1 MSTLPRM
8 PRRPRLDV
16 MPIESSGGRI
26 PELVMERGM
35 PASSDAER
43 SILGAIL
50 LEQKHIQEVIDG
62 INPSDFSLESHRRIY
77 QRMLDLHTRGHAIDL
92 VTLVE
97 EMARRKEVESIG
109 GVAYIASLT
118 EGLPRRIS
126 IREYVNIVADKSVTR
141 QVIDACNAML
151 VRAVEQRDHGA
162 DLIRDMTEEMLDIG
176 ARAKTL
182 LHTAPLRDV
191 FAGGLQFLAST
202 QKSVEWAVEG
212 LIQKRGNGVI
222 VGDPGA
228 SKSLLA
234 LHLLI
239 HMTAGKDW
247 LGCTVPVAMRT
258 GLISREDEPGLT
270 QHRLL
275 SLMEGVADD
284 VKDSL
289 FGMNFDERMYFSTRA
304 QMESFTLQKE
314 SDVVEVIAG
323 LKKNQVE
330 FAVFDVF
337 RRLWDG
343 NENDNQEVAKMLAIL
358 TRIQTEC
365 HCSVALIHHLNK
377 SDGTPGN
384 IFSRIRGA
392 SSIYGWREWAFGL
405 NVVNPEEPVED
416 HIRKITFE
424 TKAALPSNPIHY
436 RIGGLAGSTAI
447 GRCAAPLQFKKKS
460 GRKEA

>member
-8 PRRPRLDV
+8 PRKPKHDV
-16 MPIESSGGRI
+16 MPIESTGGFV

-50 LEQKHIQEVIDG
+50 LDDGHIKETIEGLDE
-62 INPSDFSLESHRRIY
+62 SDFSLESHRRIY
-77 QRMLDLHTRGHAIDL
+77 RRMVELHQAGHAIDL

-97 EMARRKEVESIG
+97 ELARRKEVESIG
-109 GVAYIASLT
+109 GVAYVASLT
-118 EGLPRRIS
+118 EGLPRRLS
-126 IREYVNIVADKSVTR
+126 IREYVNIVADKSISR
-141 QVIDACNAML
+141 QLIRHCNEIAA
-151 VRAVEQRDHGA
+151 RAVDQRDHGA
-162 DLIRDMTEEMLDIG
+162 DLIREMTEGLLDIT

-182 LHTAPLRDV
+182 LHTTPLREV
-191 FAGGLQFLAST
+191 FAGALQFLSTT

-228 SKSLLA
+228 SKSLLT

-239 HMTAGKDW
+239 HMTAGRDW
-247 LGCTVPVAMRT
+247 LGCGVPAPMRV

-275 SLMEGVADD
+275 TLMEGATDT

-289 FGMNFDERMYFSTRA
+289 FALNIDERMYFSTRA

-314 SDVVEVIAG
+314 SDVAEIIAG
-323 LKKNQVE
+323 LKKHQVE

-343 NENDNQEVAKMLAIL
+343 DENDNQEVAKVLGIL
-358 TRIQTEC
+358 TRIQSEC
-365 HCSVALIHHLNK
+365 KCSVALIHHLNK
-377 SDGTPGN
+377 SDGKDN

-392 SSIYGWREWAFGL
+392 SSIYGWREWAFGI

-436 RIGGLAGSTAI
+436 QIGGAAGATTTLV
-447 GRCAAPLQFKKKS
+447 RCPPPLVFKKKA
-460 GRKEA
+460 GRRD

>member
-1 MSTLPRM
+1 MSTLPRL
-8 PRRPRLDV
+8 PRRPRLDIV
-16 MPIESSGGRI
+16 PAAPSDGSVAEK
-26 PELVMERGM
+26 GM
-35 PASSDAER
+35 PASPDAER

-77 QRMLDLHTRGHAIDL
+77 QRMLDLETAGHAIDL
-92 VTLVE
+92 LTLVE
-97 EMARRKEVESIG
+97 ELSRRKELESVG
-109 GVAYIASLT
+109 GVFYLASLT

-126 IREYVNIVADKSVTR
+126 IREYVNIVADKSISR
-141 QVIDACNAML
+141 QVIEQCHAIQE
-151 VRAVEQRDHGA
+151 RALDQRDHGA
-162 DLIRDMTEEMLDIG
+162 DLIREMTEGMLDIG

-182 LHTAPLRDV
+182 LHAEPLREV
-191 FAGGLQFLAST
+191 FAGGLQFLADT

-234 LHLLI
+234 LDLLI
-239 HMTAGKDW
+239 HMTTGKDW
-247 LGCTVPVAMRT
+247 LGCTIPSAMRT
-258 GLISREDEPGLT
+258 ALISREDEPGLT

-275 SLMEGVADD
+275 SLMEGATSN
-284 VKDSL
+284 VKESL
-289 FGMNFDERMYFSTRA
+289 FAMNIDERMYFSTRA
-304 QMESFTLQKE
+304 QMESFTLQRE
-314 SDVVEVIAG
+314 SDVVEIIAG

-365 HCSVALIHHLNK
+365 RCSVALIHHLNK

-436 RIGGLAGSTAI
+436 RISGYSGSTTIA
-447 GRCAAPLQFKKKS
+447 RCAPPLEFKKKKP
-460 GRKEA
+460 GRREA